1 MTPSC
6 VEILVS
12 QPEHYDILILGSG
25 GGGKLTAWHM
35 AGSGRRTAVVER
47 RWIGGSC
54 PNVACLPS
62 KNEIRSAEVAHLAR
76 NAAHFGAITGSVK
89 VDMAK
94 VRQRKREMVQALM
107 DTHLRNYKTSGAELI
122 MGSGRFVAPKTL
134 EASLND
140 GGARTLVG
148 DQVFLNVGTHAAI
161 PNVPGL
167 EAANPLTHIE
177 ALELDVLPHHLI
189 VIGGGYAGLELAQA
203 YRRFGAEVTVLE
215 AGTQLMGRE
224 DADASQEVRRI
235 LTDEGIQ
242 IHVPAHLIKVSGQS
256 GSAVSVAVRTSSGE
270 QTIEGSHIL
279 VAAGRIPNTAGIGLE
294 KAGVELDERGFVR
307 VNERLETSAPDV
319 WALAECAGSPMFTH
333 ISEDDFR
340 IVRDNLAGGKRS
352 TGDRLIPYC
361 MFTDPPL
368 AHIGLSERDA
378 ERQGVKAR
386 IAKLPMQAVLRAQA
400 TGQTEG
406 FMKALIGESDDRI
419 LGFTMIGAEAGEVM
433 AVVQTAMMADLPY
446 TKLRDADFAHPT
458 FSEGLNFLFST
469 RRQGQT
475 RERDSALNF
484 EPMAMSGLF
493 GAITAHRHAAPPSRP
508 PPSSVREDQ
517 GADAVPRTPGCWRS
531 PRHKHILPTPR
542 RSAGARI
549 QAIASAA
556 SSAVPSDR
564 RPIVTQRYSA
574 ERFITLEELIQRP
587 ELTHR
592 LWRERSAHMLA
603 NEAPEPVA

>member
-1 MTPSC
+1 
-6 VEILVS
+6 VS
-12 QPEHYDILILGSG
+12 QPEQYDILILGSG

-47 RWIGGSC
+47 KWIGGSC

-76 NAAHFGAITGSVK
+76 NAAQFGTLTGPVK

-94 VRQRKREMVQALM
+94 VRQRKRDMVQTLVDA
-107 DTHLRNYKTSGAELI
+107 HLRNYKTSGAELI

-134 EASLND
+134 EVSLND

-148 DQVFLNVGTHAAI
+148 AQVFLNLGTHAAI

-167 EAANPLTHIE
+167 EAAKPLTHIE
-177 ALELDVLPHHLI
+177 ALELDVLPAHLI

-203 YRRFGAEVTVLE
+203 YRRFGSEVTVVE

-224 DADASQEVRRI
+224 DADASHEIRRL
-235 LTDEGIQ
+235 LTDEGVA
-242 IHVPAHLIKVSGQS
+242 IHVGTQLLKVEGQS
-256 GSAVSVAVRTSSGE
+256 GNAVSIALRTSSGE
-270 QTIEGSHIL
+270 QMIEGSHIL
-279 VAAGRIPNTAGIGLE
+279 VTAGRVPNTADAGLD
-294 KAGVELDERGFVR
+294 KAGVDLDDRGFVK

-319 WALAECAGSPMFTH
+319 WALGECAGSPMFTH

-368 AHIGLSERDA
+368 AHVGLSERDA

-386 IAKLPMQAVLRAQA
+386 IVKLPMKAVLRAQA

-406 FMKALIGESDDRI
+406 FMKALVGETNDRI

-446 TKLRDADFAHPT
+446 TKLRYADFAHPT
-458 FSEGLNFLFST
+458 FSEGLNFLFSNT
-469 RRQGQT
+469 PPRQ
-475 RERDSALNF
+475 
-484 EPMAMSGLF
+484 
-493 GAITAHRHAAPPSRP
+493 
-508 PPSSVREDQ
+508 
-517 GADAVPRTPGCWRS
+517 
-531 PRHKHILPTPR
+531 
-542 RSAGARI
+542 
-549 QAIASAA
+549 
-556 SSAVPSDR
+556 
-564 RPIVTQRYSA
+564 
-574 ERFITLEELIQRP
+574 
-587 ELTHR
+587 TH
-592 LWRERSAHMLA
+592 
-603 NEAPEPVA
+603 